1 MRRLLHLSV
10 LAGFAITCLVAW
22 LAWRYGAEVLPI
34 GAVTSQVANPEDGKV
49 TNGAYTSR
57 YFDLSYPLPPGW
69 TEGITGPDPSHFG
82 YYVLST
88 FTPTSELT
96 GTILIAAQDMFF
108 GAKPPSDAASAA
120 KDFRHAISAVEGMTI
135 DREPLEVRIANR
147 VVQRVD
153 FSGVGLY
160 RAMFVAEIR
169 CHLVSFN
176 LTARDPETLAS
187 MTLSLDHL
195 SFADGKGAAA
205 SAPRCIKNYAV
216 AENLLSKVEP
226 AITGSIATPIPARIV
241 IGTDGSVKHVHVI
254 RATAEQRTGIE
265 GALRRW
271 KLRPYLIEGKA
282 VEVETGVVFPLR
294 QAEM

>member
-1 MRRLLHLSV
+1 MRRLLHLGV
-10 LAGFAITCLVAW
+10 LAGLAITCLVGW
-22 LAWRYGAEVLPI
+22 LTWRYGAVTSPF
-34 GAVTSQVANPEDGKV
+34 GAVTSQMANPEDGKIA
-49 TNGAYTSR
+49 NGAYTSR
-57 YFDLSYPLPPGW
+57 YFDLSYPLPQGW
-69 TEGITGPDPSHFG
+69 TEGIPGPDPSHSG

-88 FTPTSELT
+88 FTPTGELT

-108 GAKPPSDAASAA
+108 AAKPPSDAASAA

-169 CHLVSFN
+169 CHLVTFN
-176 LTARDPETLAS
+176 LTARDPEALAS
-187 MTLSLDHL
+187 MTLSLDRL
-195 SFADGKGAAA
+195 SFAGGKGAAA
-205 SAPRCIKNYAV
+205 SVPRCVKNYAV

-226 AITGSIATPIPARIV
+226 AIAGSIATPIPVRII

-254 RATAEQRTGIE
+254 RATAEQRKSIE
-265 GALRRW
+265 SALSQW
-271 KLRPYLIEGKA
+271 KLRPYEIEGKA
-282 VEVETGVVFPLR
+282 VEIETGVVFQLGR
-294 QAEM
+294 GEM